1 MIIYLTS
8 NLFTPDL
15 TALNPENGLLDS
27 LRADTRNEAA
37 NYLIIAADPDNSEM
51 NDQMLELTRQSFLQ
65 KDFAINEMAFLDRRN
80 CQDAKALIDNANV
93 IILFGGH
100 VPTQNKFFQELKLK
114 DLLADSDKIVM
125 GISAG
130 SMNMADPVYALP
142 EEEGEA
148 INPKYQRFLTGLG
161 LVEEQVIPHSQIL
174 KDVEVDGMRMIDEIA
189 REDSYGNSF
198 YVIPDG
204 TYLYVCEGKKEWRG
218 KVVLLADGEF
228 SDFN

>member
-15 TALNPENGLLDS
+15 TALNPENELLES
-27 LRADTRNEAA
+27 LRQDTKNEAS

-51 NDQMLELTRQSFLQ
+51 NDQMLELTKKSFLE
-65 KDFAINEMAFLDRRN
+65 KDFAIKEMVFLDRRN
-80 CQDAKALIDNANV
+80 SQEAKSLIDKADI

-100 VPTQNKFFQELKLK
+100 VPTQNKFFQEINLK
-114 DLLADSDKIVM
+114 DLLTNYNKVIM

-130 SMNMADPVYALP
+130 SMNMAEEVYALP
-142 EEEGEA
+142 EEQGEA
-148 INPKYQRFLTGLG
+148 IDPDYKRFLPGLG
-161 LVEEQVIPHSQIL
+161 LVEERVVPHSQIL
-174 KDVEVDGMRMIDEIA
+174 KDVEVDGMNMINEIA
-189 REDSYGNSF
+189 KGDSFGNKF

-204 TYLYVCEGKKEWRG
+204 TYLYVNNGKKEWRG
-218 KVVLLADGEF
+218 KVVLLADGAF

>member
-27 LRADTRNEAA
+27 LRQDTKNEASH
-37 NYLIIAADPDNSEM
+37 YLIIASDPDKSEE
-51 NDQMLELTRQSFLQ
+51 NDQMLALTQKSFLE
-65 KDFAINEMAFLDRRN
+65 KEFAVKEMVYLDRRN
-80 CQDAKALIDNANV
+80 CQDAKRLIDEADV

-100 VPTQNKFFQELKLK
+100 VPTQNRFFRDIQLK
-114 DLLADSDKIVM
+114 DLLADTNKIIM

-130 SMNMADPVYALP
+130 SMNMAEEVYALP

-148 INPKYQRFLTGLG
+148 IDPNYKRFLPGLG
-161 LVEEQVIPHSQIL
+161 LVEERVIPHSQIL
-174 KDVEVDGMRMIDEIA
+174 KDVEVDGMKMIDEIA
-189 REDSYGNSF
+189 KGDSFGNTF

-204 TYLYVCEGKKEWRG
+204 TYLYVNQGKKEWRG
-218 KVVLLADGEF
+218 KVVLLTDGTF

>member
-27 LRADTRNEAA
+27 LRQDTKNESS

-51 NDQMLELTRQSFLQ
+51 NDQMLELTKNSFLE
-65 KDFAINEMAFLDRRN
+65 KDFAIKEMVFLDRRN
-80 CQDAKALIDNANV
+80 CQEAKNLIDKADV

-100 VPTQNKFFQELKLK
+100 VPTQNKFFQEIKLK
-114 DLLADSDKIVM
+114 DLLTNYNKVIM

-130 SMNMADPVYALP
+130 SMNMAEEVYALP
-142 EEEGEA
+142 EEQGEA
-148 INPKYQRFLTGLG
+148 IDPDYKRFLPGLG
-161 LVEEQVIPHSQIL
+161 LVEERVVPHSQIL
-174 KDVEVDGMRMIDEIA
+174 KDVEVYGMNMINEIDKG
-189 REDSYGNSF
+189 DSFGNEF

-204 TYLYVCEGKKEWRG
+204 TYLYVNNGEKEWRG
-218 KVVLLADGEF
+218 KVVLLADGAF

>member
-27 LRADTRNEAA
+27 LRQDTKNEAS

-51 NDQMLELTRQSFLQ
+51 NDQMLDLTKNSFLE
-65 KDFAINEMAFLDRRN
+65 KDFAIKEMVFMDRRN
-80 CQDAKALIDNANV
+80 CQDTESLIDKADI

-100 VPTQNKFFQELKLK
+100 VPTQNKFFHEIKLK
-114 DLLADSDKIVM
+114 DLLADYNKVLM

-130 SMNMADPVYALP
+130 SMNMAEEVYALP
-142 EEEGEA
+142 EEQGEA
-148 INPKYQRFLTGLG
+148 IDPDYNRFLSGLG
-161 LVEEQVIPHSQIL
+161 LVEERVIPHSQIL
-174 KDVEVDGMRMIDEIA
+174 KDVEVDGMKMIDEIA
-189 REDSYGNSF
+189 KGDSFGNKF

-204 TYLYVCEGKKEWRG
+204 TYLYVNHGKKEWRG
-218 KVVLLADGEF
+218 KVVLLAEGNF

>member
-15 TALNPENGLLDS
+15 TALNPENELLES
-27 LRADTRNEAA
+27 LRQDTKNEAS

-51 NDQMLELTRQSFLQ
+51 NDQMLELTKNSFLE
-65 KDFAINEMAFLDRRN
+65 KDFTIKEMVFLDRRN
-80 CQDAKALIDNANV
+80 CQEAKNLIDKADV

-100 VPTQNKFFQELKLK
+100 VPTQNKFFQEINLKA
-114 DLLADSDKIVM
+114 LLANYNKVIM

-130 SMNMADPVYALP
+130 SMNMAEEVYALP
-142 EEEGEA
+142 EEQGEA
-148 INPKYQRFLTGLG
+148 IDPDYKRFLPGLG
-161 LVEEQVIPHSQIL
+161 LVEERVVPHSQIL
-174 KDVEVDGMRMIDEIA
+174 KDVEVDGMNMIDEIA
-189 REDSYGNSF
+189 KGDSFGNKF

-204 TYLYVCEGKKEWRG
+204 TYLYVNNGEKEWRG
-218 KVVLLADGEF
+218 NVVLLADGAF

>member
-15 TALNPENGLLDS
+15 TALNPENELLES
-27 LRADTRNEAA
+27 LRQDTKNEAS

-51 NDQMLELTRQSFLQ
+51 NDQMLELTKNSFLE
-65 KDFAINEMAFLDRRN
+65 KDFAIKEMVFLDRRN
-80 CQDAKALIDNANV
+80 CQEAKNLIDKADV

-100 VPTQNKFFQELKLK
+100 VPTQNKFFQEINLK
-114 DLLADSDKIVM
+114 DLLADYNKIIM

-130 SMNMADPVYALP
+130 SMNMAEEVYALP
-142 EEEGEA
+142 EEQGEA
-148 INPKYQRFLTGLG
+148 IDPDYKRFLPGLG
-161 LVEEQVIPHSQIL
+161 LVEERVVPHSQIL
-174 KDVEVDGMRMIDEIA
+174 KDVEVDGMKMIDEIA
-189 REDSYGNSF
+189 KGDSFGNKF

-204 TYLYVCEGKKEWRG
+204 TYLYVNNGEKEWRG
-218 KVVLLADGEF
+218 KVVLLADGAF

>member
-27 LRADTRNEAA
+27 LRQDTKNEAS
-37 NYLIIAADPDNSEM
+37 NYLIIAADPDNSEQ
-51 NDQMLELTRQSFLQ
+51 NDQMLELTKKSFLE
-65 KDFAINEMAFLDRRN
+65 KDFAIKEMVFMDKRN
-80 CQDAKALIDNANV
+80 CLDAESLINEADV

-100 VPTQNKFFQELKLK
+100 VPTQNKFFQDINLK
-114 DLLADSDKIVM
+114 DLLADKNKIVM

-130 SMNMADPVYALP
+130 SMNMASEVYALP
-142 EEEGEA
+142 ELEGEA
-148 INPKYQRFLTGLG
+148 VDPDYKRFLSGLG
-161 LVEEQVIPHSQIL
+161 LVEERVIPHAQIL
-174 KDVEVDGMRMIDEIA
+174 KDVKVDEMLMIDEIA
-189 REDSYGNSF
+189 KGDSFGNEF

-204 TYLYVCEGKKEWRG
+204 TYLYVNHGEKEWRG
-218 KVVLLADGEF
+218 KVELLTDGTF

>member
-15 TALNPENGLLDS
+15 TALNPENELLES
-27 LRADTRNEAA
+27 LRQDTKNEAS

-51 NDQMLELTRQSFLQ
+51 NDQMLELTKNSFLE
-65 KDFAINEMAFLDRRN
+65 KDFTIKEMVFLDRRN
-80 CQDAKALIDNANV
+80 CQEAKNLIDKADV

-100 VPTQNKFFQELKLK
+100 VPTQNKFFQEINLK
-114 DLLADSDKIVM
+114 DLLADYNKIIM

-130 SMNMADPVYALP
+130 SMNMAEEVYALP
-142 EEEGEA
+142 EEQGEA
-148 INPKYQRFLTGLG
+148 IDPDYKRFLPGLG
-161 LVEEQVIPHSQIL
+161 LVEERVVPHSQIL
-174 KDVEVDGMRMIDEIA
+174 KDVEVDGMNMINEIA
-189 REDSYGNSF
+189 KGDSFGNKF

-204 TYLYVCEGKKEWRG
+204 TYLYVNNGEKEWRG
-218 KVVLLADGEF
+218 KVVLLADGSF

>member
-27 LRADTRNEAA
+27 LRQDTKNEAS
-37 NYLIIAADPDNSEM
+37 NYLIIAADPDKSEE
-51 NDQMLELTRQSFLQ
+51 NNQMLELTKKSFIE
-65 KDFAINEMAFLDRRN
+65 KDFAIREMLFMDRRN
-80 CQDAKALIDNANV
+80 YQDAEHLINKADV

-100 VPTQNKFFQELKLK
+100 VPTQNEFFQEINLK
-114 DLLADSDKIVM
+114 DLLANKNKIVI

-130 SMNMADPVYALP
+130 SMNMAAEVYALP
-142 EEEGEA
+142 ELEGEA
-148 INPKYQRFLTGLG
+148 IDPDYQRFLSGLG
-161 LVEEQVIPHSQIL
+161 LVEERVIPHSQIL
-174 KDVEVDGMRMIDEIA
+174 KDVKVDGMLMIDEIA
-189 REDSYGNSF
+189 KGDSFGNEF

-204 TYLYVCEGKKEWRG
+204 TYLYVNQGKKEWRG
-218 KVVLLADGEF
+218 KVELLADGTF

>member
-15 TALNPENGLLDS
+15 TALNPENELLES
-27 LRADTRNEAA
+27 LRQDTKNEAS

-51 NDQMLELTRQSFLQ
+51 NDQMLELTKNSFLE
-65 KDFAINEMAFLDRRN
+65 KDFAIKEMVFLDRRN
-80 CQDAKALIDNANV
+80 CQEAKNLIDKADV

-100 VPTQNKFFQELKLK
+100 VPTQNKFFQEINLK
-114 DLLADSDKIVM
+114 DLLADYNKIIM

-130 SMNMADPVYALP
+130 SMNMAEEVYALP
-142 EEEGEA
+142 EEQGEA
-148 INPKYQRFLTGLG
+148 IDPDYKRFLPGLG
-161 LVEEQVIPHSQIL
+161 LVEERVVPHSQIL
-174 KDVEVDGMRMIDEIA
+174 KDVEVDGMNMINEIA
-189 REDSYGNSF
+189 KGDSFGNKF

-204 TYLYVCEGKKEWRG
+204 TYLYVNNGEKEWRG
-218 KVVLLADGEF
+218 KVVLLADGSF